1 MPTLHRLTPEQS
13 DQANELLALVRK
25 RLDELS
31 GGDAKLKHHMRRRIM
46 KRLEF
51 DERDTPAAR
60 RKLKDQKWKEQRGIC
75 AICKKDL
82 PETET
87 ELDRLDPY
95 GGYTR
100 ENTQLL
106 HHACHRT
113 QQAERG
119 LPSEAASLV

>member
-1 MPTLHRLTPEQS
+1 MSNPIRLSPEQS
-13 DQANELLALVRK
+13 GKANELLALVRH

-31 GGDAKLKHHMRRRIM
+31 DGDAKVLYHMRRRIRI
-46 KRLEF
+46 RLEH

-60 RKLKDQKWKEQRGIC
+60 RKLKDQKWKEQRGKC
-75 AICKKDL
+75 AICKEDL

-106 HHACHRT
+106 HHACHRK

-119 LPSEAASLV
+119 FA

>member
-1 MPTLHRLTPEQS
+1 MATAHRLTPEQS
-13 DQANELLALVRK
+13 LLANGLLEHVRS
-25 RLDELS
+25 RLEELS
-31 GGDAKLKHHMRRRIM
+31 AGDGKVLHHMRRRIM

-60 RKLKDQKWKEQRGIC
+60 RKLKDSKWKEQRGKC
-75 AICKKDL
+75 AMCKEDL

-95 GGYTR
+95 GGYNR

-106 HHACHRT
+106 HHACHRK
-113 QQAERG
+113 QQAERKF
-119 LPSEAASLV
+119 A